1 MKISKMYKYIT
12 RRIIVLILVSFF
24 MFYCLKDYLDFDI
37 ISENFIGGVGGS
49 SSGKHKLPCVQYPK
63 NPETD
68 IDGST
73 RFLAKKMFKTIYD
86 LDSIL
91 GKNVKKNPKVIK
103 TKLESYMLKV
113 EDNCKTIKVDG
124 KEYTYDKLLKMENMS
139 AKEKRILQERNKEKD
154 KLIKEKMSETQEKK
168 LKKLG
173 KSMQQKMKKFI
184 TRLQKHESE
193 KEEDEK
199 GDFTNDKIKA
209 GAEALLGKDAKPFP
223 AMALLINYYNRII
236 YKSPK
241 EKMAKNLIDFTIT
254 MAEETEKFASKL
266 LKTKI
271 YKLCE

>member
-1 MKISKMYKYIT
+1 MKISKMQKYIT

-24 MFYCLKDYLDFDI
+24 IFYCLKDYFDFDI
-37 ISENFIGGVGGS
+37 ISENFIGGGGGS

-91 GKNVKKNPKVIK
+91 GENIKKNTKLIK
-103 TKLESYMLKV
+103 TKLESYMLLV

-139 AKEKRILQERNKEKD
+139 AKEKRILKERNKEKD
-154 KLIKEKMSETQEKK
+154 KLVKEKMTETQEKK
-168 LKKLG
+168 IQKIG
-173 KSMQQKMKKFI
+173 KSIQQKLNKFS
-184 TRLQKHESE
+184 TRLQKHG
-193 KEEDEK
+193 KKKEK
-199 GDFTNDKIKA
+199 GDLTDDKIKA
-209 GAEALLGKDAKPFP
+209 LTTTILGKDAKPFP
-223 AMALLINYYNRII
+223 AMSLLINYYTRIV

-241 EKMAKNLIDFTIT
+241 EKMAKNIIDFTIA